1 MVPSRTQGR
10 SLRYAGFGFM
20 LQRSCSRR
28 GLRGMRGDIWV
39 EQLHENLRPG
49 RASPTQCVDVWNSRL
64 KGALKGRHGQ

>member
-1 MVPSRTQGR
+1 
-10 SLRYAGFGFM
+10 M